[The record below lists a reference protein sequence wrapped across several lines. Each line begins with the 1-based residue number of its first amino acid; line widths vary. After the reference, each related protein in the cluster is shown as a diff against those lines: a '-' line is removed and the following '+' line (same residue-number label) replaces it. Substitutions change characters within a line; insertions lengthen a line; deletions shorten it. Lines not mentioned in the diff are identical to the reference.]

1 MATAEV
7 EIEVERSDVQLK
19 RLGFVRYLAIN
30 AAVVVT
36 NLYGYAKEN
45 SGPLKSTVW
54 KVESTVT
61 AVVGPVFDRFKGV
74 PAHILVFLDNKVDE
88 ASLKFGECA
97 PAAAKV
103 AAIKAQ
109 SIAKEASRI
118 VLELVEEAKVEGPVA
133 AISHAGKISK
143 DVAVSGLAMAW
154 YKANQF
160 PALHGVLEIAV
171 PTATHWSEKY
181 NSIVKDLGSK
191 GHTVFSYVPL
201 VPIEEMEK
209 AYKQVEAAANKKTDS
224 GSSSDSEEEE

>member
-1 MATAEV
+1 M
-7 EIEVERSDVQLK
+7 
-19 RLGFVRYLAIN
+19 
-30 AAVVVT
+30 
-36 NLYGYAKEN
+36 
-45 SGPLKSTVW
+45 
-54 KVESTVT
+54 
-61 AVVGPVFDRFKGV
+61 
-74 PAHILVFLDNKVDE
+74 
-88 ASLKFGECA
+88 KFGECA

-118 VLELVEEAKVEGPVA
+118 VQELVEEAKVEGPVA

-143 DVAVSGLAMAW
+143 DVAVSGLAVAW

-181 NSIVKDLGSK
+181 NSIVKDLASK
-191 GHTVFSYVPL
+191 GYTVFSYVPL
-201 VPIEEMEK
+201 VPVEEMEK

-224 GSSSDSEEEE
+224 GSSSSDSEKEE

>member
-1 MATAEV
+1 MATAE
-7 EIEVERSDVQLK
+7 LK
-19 RLGFVRYLAIN
+19 RLGFVRFLAIN

-45 SGPLKSTVW
+45 SGPLKSTVG

-61 AVVGPVFDRFKGV
+61 AVVGPVFERFKGFH
-74 PAHILVFLDNKVDE
+74 AHILVFLDNKVDE
-88 ASLKFGECA
+88 ASLKLGECA
-97 PAAAKV
+97 PA

-109 SIAKEASRI
+109 SIAKEVSRI
-118 VLELVEEAKVEGPVA
+118 VQELAEEAKVEGPIA

-181 NSIVKDLGSK
+181 NSIVKDLASK
-191 GHTVFSYVPL
+191 GYTVFSYAPL
-201 VPIEEMEK
+201 VPVEEMEK
-209 AYKQVEAAANKKTDS
+209 AYKQVEAAVNKKTDFS
-224 GSSSDSEEEE
+224 SSSDSDKGE